1 MVLLLYFS
9 KVEILILDLFDSSF
23 KVIFFLT
30 NNLFKLHFNNFI
42 FPLSNLKYYLIN
54 KITKKIFIIVHI
66 YELIKNQLLQCE
78 YVSFRFFSDLFID
91 FKDFIN

>member
-9 KVEILILDLFDSSF
+9 KVEILILDLFDSSL

-30 NNLFKLHFNNFI
+30 NNLFKSHFNNFI

-54 KITKKIFIIVHI
+54 KITEKIFIIVHI

-78 YVSFRFFSDLFID
+78 YISSRFFSD
-91 FKDFIN
+91 